1 MRVQTCAGVLEFAHV
16 TMKHCSSCRIQAY
29 FIVGLGRGCNT
40 VVQINNALSMTIC
53 HCHGYLIGYQS
64 SIGGVSLIDW
74 RQDGIGGVSF
84 IKWLQKTLPPTFF
97 QAMLSGKEL
106 VHKAVAARKMIECSL
121 KYWCNSCLYHYCEIQ
136 HKITNFF
143 LAAIPSSHTII
154 LCPTINP
161 ITPTATAWFRFAVS
175 CFGVKTLSK

>member
-74 RQDGIGGVSF
+74 RQDGIGWVSF
-84 IKWLQKTLPPTFF
+84 IK
-97 QAMLSGKEL
+97 
-106 VHKAVAARKMIECSL
+106 
-121 KYWCNSCLYHYCEIQ
+121 
-136 HKITNFF
+136 
-143 LAAIPSSHTII
+143 
-154 LCPTINP
+154 
-161 ITPTATAWFRFAVS
+161 
-175 CFGVKTLSK
+175 